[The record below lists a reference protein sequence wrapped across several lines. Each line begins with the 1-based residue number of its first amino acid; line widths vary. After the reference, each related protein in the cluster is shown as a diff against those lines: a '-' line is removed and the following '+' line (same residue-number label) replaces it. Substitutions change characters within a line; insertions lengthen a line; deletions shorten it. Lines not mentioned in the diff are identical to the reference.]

1 MSTRPSANQGETIYS
16 LYELA
21 ALQGPVRFRAL
32 ASELCAQ
39 QLPFDGVFWG
49 LMHSEAPMPASLW
62 RQRLRGSFLDDL
74 EPPDWQA
81 LEKSLFEDASPR
93 DVAVSV
99 VNPGRGG
106 FGELSKVRTHFKE
119 ATIGRVLALRCPHP
133 ARPVHSLI
141 LFLRRSGQPDFNTG
155 EVALIRELAPHLG
168 SAMTLALRAL
178 ANVDQLLQSLGRPS
192 RHSAG
197 VLDDRGMLLEADD
210 KFRSLLQTHFPDWQ
224 GGRLPFPLPPLDR
237 AGAEEPVVAG
247 LHVRGSRNEGLTV
260 IHLREVNPLDL
271 LSPRE
276 RDVVHAIA
284 SGLTLKSI
292 GKRLDISP
300 STVANHA
307 ARIYA
312 KLGIH
317 SRDKLVEMLKLLRRG
332 KSEDTDDAS
341 DKLGQSKQ

>member
-1 MSTRPSANQGETIYS
+1 MSTHPSAHQGETIYS

-21 ALQGPVRFRAL
+21 ALQGPVQFRAL
-32 ASELCAQ
+32 ASDLCAK

-49 LMHSEAPMPASLW
+49 LMQSDAPLPASLW
-62 RQRLRGSFLDDL
+62 RQRLRGNFLDDL

-81 LEKSLFEDASPR
+81 LEQCLFENSAVHDT
-93 DVAVSV
+93 AVSA

-106 FGELSKVRTHFKE
+106 FGQLSKVRGHFRD
-119 ATIGRVLALRCPHP
+119 ADIARVLALRCPHP

-141 LFLRRSGQPDFNTG
+141 LFLRRSGQPDFSAG
-155 EVALIRELAPHLG
+155 EVALMRELAPHLG

-210 KFRSLLQTHFPDWQ
+210 KFRALLQTHFPDWQ
-224 GGRLPFPLPPLDR
+224 GGHLPFPLPPLDK

-317 SRDKLVEMLKLLRRG
+317 SRDKLVEMLKLLRRS
-332 KSEDTDDAS
+332 KPESADDAS
-341 DKLGQSKQ
+341 NKVG